1 MKNSFPS
8 FIAFSTLLSITM
20 SLQATLSSSSTQT
33 IEVAPP
39 PLLASSPLQSFT
51 GKITSNKV
59 RLRLQPTYDGAVIR
73 ELKRNDLVVV
83 LGETD
88 DFYIIQP
95 PADIHGYVFR
105 TYVLDNVI
113 EGNKVNVRLNPDLD
127 APVLAQLNSG
137 DRVDGTIDPANN
149 KWIKI
154 KLPSTARLYVAKEYI
169 EKVGDAGLMARLE
182 KKQEDANRLLTTTE
196 TMSKTEMQK
205 SFEQINIENLKAN
218 YQYIISNYAEFPEL
232 STKAKELLTAL
243 QEAYIAKKMAFLEAQ
258 SKQSTVT
265 LENNKKLAEEL
276 QAYKAKLARLEQ
288 YIEKNRAPAAAP
300 PAVIVSPP
308 VHKKP
313 SQVPMNM
320 SIWLPQEENL
330 FREWAQHKGG
340 NPSPQDFYEA
350 QKAEAFVLKGVVDP
364 YNRPVKNKPGDYM
377 LVNTASKLPIAFL
390 YSTHVNLQDY
400 IGHEISIV
408 VVPRSNNN
416 YAFPAYFVL
425 SLE

>member
-8 FIAFSTLLSITM
+8 FVAFSTLLSIAM
-20 SLQATLSSSSTQT
+20 NLQAATGSVSST
-33 IEVAPP
+33 EVAPP
-39 PLLASSPLQSFT
+39 PLLISSHLNSFT
-51 GKITSNKV
+51 GKITKNKV

-83 LGETD
+83 LDETD
-88 DFYIIQP
+88 DFYVIQP
-95 PADIHGYVFR
+95 PADIYGYVFR

-137 DRVDGTIDPANN
+137 DRIEGTIDPANN
-149 KWIKI
+149 KWLKI
-154 KLPSTARLYVAKEYI
+154 KLPSTAHLYIAKEYI
-169 EKVGDAGLMARLE
+169 EKAGDAGLMARLE
-182 KKQEDANRLLTTTE
+182 KKQEDANRLITTTE
-196 TMSKTEMQK
+196 AMSKTEMQK
-205 SFEQINIENLKAN
+205 SFEQVNIENLKAN
-218 YQYIISNYAEFPEL
+218 YQYIISNYPEFPEL
-232 STKAKELLTAL
+232 VTKANELLTAL
-243 QEAYIAKKMAFLEAQ
+243 QQAYVTKKLAFLEAQ

-265 LENNKKLAEEL
+265 LENNKKLAEDL

-288 YIEKNRAPAAAP
+288 YIEKNRAPAVAP
-300 PAVIVSPP
+300 PAMIVSPP

-313 SQVPMNM
+313 SQVPLNM
-320 SIWLPQEENL
+320 STWLPLEENL
-330 FREWAQHKGG
+330 FREWAQKKGG

-350 QKAEAFVLKGVVDP
+350 QKTEAFVLKGIIDP